1 MKPGELKT
9 KTPEEKLAGVLLKR
23 GKTIAFAESCTGGL
37 ASTRL
42 TGIPGSSKYFL
53 GSVVAYSNDVKISTL
68 GVERSTID
76 KNGAVSAKTAR
87 EMAEGA
93 RLVLRSDAAAAITG
107 IAGPGGASQG
117 KPVGL
122 AYIAFSSQGKN
133 IVKKVMCKGERK
145 DVKNKFADA
154 LLILATENI

>member
-1 MKPGELKT
+1 MKPGKLKT
-9 KTPEEKLAGVLLKR
+9 KTPEEKLTGVLLKK

-37 ASTRL
+37 VSTRI
-42 TGIPGSSKYFL
+42 TDIPGSSKSFL
-53 GSVVAYSNDVKISTL
+53 GSVVAYSNDIKISIL
-68 GVERSTID
+68 GVESSTIA

-93 RLVLRSDAAAAITG
+93 RLVLRSDVAAAITG
-107 IAGPGGASQG
+107 IAGPGGASRG

-122 AYIAFSSQGKN
+122 AYMAFSSPGKN
-133 IVKKVMCKGERK
+133 IVKKIMCKGERK

-154 LLILATENI
+154 LLSLAAENI